1 MDPEARPFGGRH
13 SKASGA
19 EMQGAH
25 REVGLAPIS
34 EVWSRRAFCQVP
46 LLRCYSRPLAAT
58 HQHGELRANRI
69 PLHTVSAPLPHSAS
83 SHLLGGYTQ
92 TCPQACTAGPSSTAC
107 GCTCV
112 RECSFIF
119 FSLKWLWRCLGALR
133 ALVPGGTKSKVG
145 SAIKYLTLGV
155 TQPLLGLFPGSLC
168 AGHYY
173 KTKSVLIF
181 LINEGL

>member
-1 MDPEARPFGGRH
+1 MGRH

-19 EMQGAH
+19 EVQGAR
-25 REVGLAPIS
+25 REVGSSQIS
-34 EVWSRRAFCQVP
+34 EVWARRAFCQMP

-69 PLHTVSAPLPHSAS
+69 PLHIVSAPLLIRPAAILSV
-83 SHLLGGYTQ
+83 LLGGYTQ
-92 TCPQACTAGPSSTAC
+92 TCPQICAAGPSCTAC

-112 RECSFIF
+112 QGCSFIF
-119 FSLKWLWRCLGALR
+119 FSLKWLWGCLRRGMF
-133 ALVPGGTKSKVG
+133 PGGTKSQVG

-155 TQPLLGLFPGSLC
+155 TRPLLGLFPGSLC

-173 KTKSVLIF
+173 LIKQSQR
-181 LINEGL
+181 